1 MRSAQRGS
9 DPAAALALAAGE
21 PFYANLFT
29 GYAVQHSETVYFDR
43 LRSNQEDSVDTD
55 TKSSRSVPETARD
68 TSPLEVILVLFLLF
82 VGFHFA
88 AHVFNVAPSAEEV
101 VPSKVTEN
109 IALHGSSD

>member
-43 LRSNQEDSVDTD
+43 LRSNQEDLVDTD

-68 TSPLEVILVLFLLF
+68 TSPLEVILVLFLL
-82 VGFHFA
+82 
-88 AHVFNVAPSAEEV
+88 
-101 VPSKVTEN
+101 
-109 IALHGSSD
+109 LSDSTLRLTFSMSHRQRKRWCLQR